1 MITNPST
8 SSMCPMTM
16 AWGMNT
22 ISAGIFT
29 SCPGQGLLPS
39 IQWEG
44 LVKSLL
50 HCHTF
55 KSALTVQI
63 RSKTGQDE
71 AGMLTDWA
79 KWMVWVVMGTFQGG
93 VLCIKCY

>member
-1 MITNPST
+1 
-8 SSMCPMTM
+8 MCPMTVV
-16 AWGMNT
+16 WGMNT
-22 ISAGIFT
+22 FSAGIFT

-63 RSKTGQDE
+63 RSKTGQDG
-71 AGMLTDWA
+71 AGMLTEWA
-79 KWMVWVVMGTFQGG
+79 RTVVWVVMGACKGAFYVSSVTR
-93 VLCIKCY
+93 IPH